1 MQRIRKAFAKT
12 LCSLVPNN
20 SSVLDIGTGPGDLLY
35 IALEKPKELVTIDAD
50 KRYNTTYCINL
61 EKEDLPF
68 EKNRFD
74 VVLAIDFIEHIGPK
88 ERGFELI
95 EQMKT
100 IAIKKVIILTPLI
113 WKKNTKPYR
122 IKTSAYYNNKFVLH
136 KTLWSNDD
144 FIGWNK
150 IYNEIGLKT
159 YFFGEWIK

>member
-95 EQMKT
+95 EQMKEELPDMPYVF
-100 IAIKKVIILTPLI
+100 ISSVAQKGLVKLKDILWKAI
-113 WKKNTKPYR
+113 
-122 IKTSAYYNNKFVLH
+122 NN
-136 KTLWSNDD
+136 
-144 FIGWNK
+144 
-150 IYNEIGLKT
+150 
-159 YFFGEWIK
+159 